1 MFIYYIVNVKKNF
14 EETKKKLLEAKA
26 RLQDIKNIK
35 EGEDKKFDSIS
46 SDFKNQKAL
55 MEMNYTDKIQALEN
69 IKKEKIL
76 TIQNL
81 ENKSI
86 EMKSEHQSKLEAKN
100 KLSQNIKNNMDE
112 LSKFFSTQLAEI
124 QKNLQE
130 QIDKISNK
138 WETNITE
145 HLKRYE
151 DHVKKYEINKD

>member
-1 MFIYYIVNVKKNF
+1 LIVNVKGNYD
-14 EETKKKLLEAKA
+14 ETKKKLLEAKA
-26 RLQDIKNIK
+26 RLQDIKNVK
-35 EGEDKKFDSIS
+35 ENEDKKFDAIS
-46 SDFKNQKAL
+46 SDFKNQKGL

-76 TIQNL
+76 TIQSL
-81 ENKSI
+81 EQKSV
-86 EMKSEHQSKLEAKN
+86 EMKTEHQAKLDAKN

-151 DHVKKYEINKD
+151 DHVKKYDINKE

>member
-1 MFIYYIVNVKKNF
+1 MESKS
-14 EETKKKLLEAKA
+14 
-26 RLQDIKNIK
+26 RLQDIKNIR
-35 EGEDKKFDSIS
+35 ENENKKFDAIS
-46 SDFKNQKAL
+46 SDFKNQKGL

-69 IKKEKIL
+69 IKKEKIS

-81 ENKSI
+81 ENKSAD
-86 EMKSEHQSKLEAKN
+86 MRLDHQTKLEAKN

-112 LSKFFSTQLAEI
+112 LSKFFSIQVAEI

-138 WETNITE
+138 WETNITD

-151 DHVKKYEINKD
+151 DHVKKYEVNKD

>member
-1 MFIYYIVNVKKNF
+1 VNTKKNY

-26 RLQDIKNIK
+26 RLEDIKNIK
-35 EGEDKKFDSIS
+35 DNEDKKFDAIS
-46 SDFKNQKAL
+46 SDFKNQKGL
-55 MEMNYTDKIQALEN
+55 MEMNYTDKIQTLEN
-69 IKKEKIL
+69 IKKDKIL

-81 ENKSI
+81 ENKSV
-86 EMKSEHQSKLEAKN
+86 EMKAEHQAKLDAKN

-151 DHVKKYEINKD
+151 DHVKKYDINKE

>member
-1 MFIYYIVNVKKNF
+1 VNVKKNYD
-14 EETKKKLLEAKA
+14 ETKKKLLETKA

-35 EGEDKKFDSIS
+35 ENEDKKFDAIS
-46 SDFKNQKAL
+46 SDFKNQKGL
-55 MEMNYTDKIQALEN
+55 MEMNYTDRIQALEN

-81 ENKSI
+81 EQKSV
-86 EMKSEHQSKLEAKN
+86 EMKTDHQAKLDAKN

-151 DHVKKYEINKD
+151 DHVKKYDINKD